1 MKRRGALLIQNEDPT
16 TRDGLGK
23 KPPNTAKRAIHNNQQ
38 QNQQKTAKI
47 HKNPHNP
54 KKRRTFMT
62 KIRLGRGTHKKA
74 GESWGKLLK
83 AGEGS

>member
-38 QNQQKTAKI
+38 QNPQKSTKFNQT
-47 HKNPHNP
+47 KT
-54 KKRRTFMT
+54 KMT
-62 KIRLGRGTHKKA
+62 NVHD
-74 GESWGKLLK
+74 
-83 AGEGS
+83 